1 MCTCVYSVLCVKHC
15 IQTLHKYM
23 QENASSKVLISCT
36 RCVYMSHSLVVT
48 LYIYMSDE
56 WMSLVLSSLLVHS
69 DHFVPMQ
76 EIVFFSKNC
85 RALRPIS
92 VISYM
97 YVRQFTACV
106 CRNMHDARICTMVTR
121 LHIQCNKSLAVV
133 HVLYA

>member
-1 MCTCVYSVLCVKHC
+1 
-15 IQTLHKYM
+15 
-23 QENASSKVLISCT
+23 
-36 RCVYMSHSLVVT
+36 MSHSLVVT

-92 VISYM
+92 VITCTSDNSQHVY
-97 YVRQFTACV
+97 AE
-106 CRNMHDARICTMVTR
+106 ICMM
-121 LHIQCNKSLAVV
+121 QE
-133 HVLYA
+133 YALW